1 MKSHLF
7 LKSMIIAVIALSLI
21 ICGFGISALADDGAA
36 TIAERTPGDVD
47 GDGEI
52 TLKDLIDFRK
62 YIANFNYDSGDA
74 MALEGADLDGDDDV
88 DLEDLYALRQLLADE
103 DLDAYYVQEYLDLK
117 HTLRV
122 NEDGSFRVLILSD
135 VQCYSAD
142 GIKNSGTLDAIEAMV
157 EAEDPDLVLFLGD
170 NSWSCNTAEK
180 LREYLTVMVKPV
192 EDREI
197 PWAHIYGNHDSEN
210 NEPHYTAIS
219 KEEQQAVYE
228 EFAYCISKSGPDE
241 LSGVGNYVLPVLEH
255 EGSKI
260 AFNVWALDSLMYNY
274 PRENKAE
281 IVNKGTS
288 LQNNFYYDY
297 EGLSEGQVRWYE
309 TTSKL
314 LERYNDGE
322 KIPGMMYFHIPL
334 QESYYAWAD
343 AVSGGSLGLGATNL
357 VGQKAE
363 NISAPVTNPGLFDAI
378 VERGDVKVIANGHD
392 HVNDFAVD
400 YKGVTLA
407 YSGSIGLQEYGDYD
421 IIGAR
426 VVELSSEGEVSTR
439 MSYLNDIP
447 EYNNYNPIINMEITQ
462 SGVANIAKDRF
473 ELSNKGNTASN
484 TIVYNEEL
492 QRYVVN
498 FKGASGNPGVFNYP
512 AANLTPILYDGFS
525 YEIVFKVD
533 DVNFST
539 NYVGILDLEEEGGF
553 GLNVYKNGSSTD
565 TYILK
570 AEVSTGPLKTSGWQS
585 DTVTLEVGK
594 WYHVVYSYNW
604 VSKTER
610 TTALYVDG
618 VKVAGVSL
626 SGMNSKLYRKPNFAT
641 QPGVED
647 FICIGG
653 CAQHKTDGINGFS
666 GSIAI
671 CNLLPTCTDADTAKA
686 LSNEFW
692 GIEEDKTP
700 ILDLQINADG
710 SVTNAAEGRPIINSY
725 DQANSSKVV
734 EYDAELGKNVIVFNG
749 NNNTPSTYT
758 MLSGDVNGLFSDGF
772 AYEVMFKVTSLEGID
787 GTNVKYQG
795 ILNYEESGGWGLDV
809 HKSDD
814 ANKFKLEVETS
825 AGKSSGWKAEFYELD
840 LNTWYHCVVVYN
852 KTSTDVYIN
861 GVRVGGTAN
870 IADPY
875 RVPTFTN
882 GTTPYICIGGCAQ
895 SKTDAGTNGFHG
907 AIADANIYVDA
918 LTAEEAL
925 ALYNAAMAK

>member
-1 MKSHLF
+1 MKKNSL
-7 LKSMIIAVIALSLI
+7 LKLLL
-21 ICGFGISALADDGAA
+21 ISAMILSIAIGCFVIGAVAGEEIQLCDADGN
-36 TIAERTPGDVD
+36 
-47 GDGEI
+47 GEI
-52 TLKDLIDFRK
+52 TAADVVYLRQYF
-62 YIANFNYDSGDA
+62 ANFDYSSNEEKQFS
-74 MALEGADLDGDDDV
+74 LADL
-88 DLEDLYALRQLLADE
+88 ATLRQHFAGYNFYEPAVKEQGLLE
-103 DLDAYYVQEYLDLK
+103 LNNGIV
-117 HTLRV
+117 LRAR
-122 NEDGSFRVLILSD
+122 EDGSFKVLILSD
-135 VQCYSAD
+135 VQCYSAAA
-142 GIKNSGTLDAIEAMV
+142 IKNSGTLDAIEAMV

-170 NSWSCNTAEK
+170 NSWSCNTAAL
-180 LREYLTVMVKPV
+180 LREYLTVMVKPI

-228 EFAYCISKSGPDE
+228 EFAYCISKSGPEE
-241 LSGVGNYVLPVLEH
+241 LTGVGNYVLPVLEH
-255 EGSKI
+255 DSDKI
-260 AFNVWALDSLMYNY
+260 AFNVWGLDSLMYNY
-274 PRENKAE
+274 PRPNKSE
-281 IVNKGTS
+281 IINKGTA
-288 LQNNFYYDY
+288 LQNSFPYDY
-297 EGLSEGQVRWYE
+297 EGLKEDQVEWYE
-309 TTSKL
+309 ETSKL
-314 LERYNDGE
+314 LERYNGGE
-322 KIPGMMYFHIPL
+322 KIPAMMYFHIPL

-343 AVSGGSLGLGATNL
+343 AVSGGALGATNL

-363 NISAPVTNPGLFDAI
+363 NISAPAYNSGLFDAI
-378 VERGDVKVIANGHD
+378 VRRGDVKVVANGHD
-392 HVNDFAVD
+392 HVNDFSVD

-426 VVELSSEGEVSTR
+426 VVELSSEGEVSTY

-447 EYNNYNPIINMEITQ
+447 EYNNYNPIINMEITEN
-462 SGVANIAKDRF
+462 GVTNTAKDRF

-484 TIVYNEEL
+484 TIAYNEEL

-512 AANLTPILYDGFS
+512 AADLTPILYDGFS
-525 YEIVFKVD
+525 YEIAFKVD

-585 DTVTLEVGK
+585 DTITLEVGK
-594 WYHVVYSYNW
+594 WYHIVYSYNW

-626 SGMNSKLYRKPNFAT
+626 NGMNSKLYRKPNFAT
-641 QPGVED
+641 NPGVED
-647 FICIGG
+647 FLCIGG
-653 CAQHKTDGINGFS
+653 CAQHKTNGINGFS

-671 CNLLPTCTDADTAKA
+671 CNLLPTSTSPDDAKA

-692 GIEEDKTP
+692 RIEEVKTP
-700 ILDLQINADG
+700 ILDLQITEN
-710 SVTNAAEGRPIINSY
+710 SVINAAEGRPSLNSY

-758 MLSGDVNGLFSDGF
+758 LPSSDLNGLFEDGF

-787 GTNVKYQG
+787 GTNIKYQG

-870 IADPY
+870 ITEPY
-875 RVPTFTN
+875 RVPTFT
-882 GTTPYICIGGCAQ
+882 GGVSPYICIGGCAQ
-895 SKTDAGTNGFHG
+895 SVASGAGVNGFHG

-918 LTAEEAL
+918 LTAEEVL
-925 ALYNAAMAK
+925 ALYNAAIGK